1 MASELLLELFR
12 TNKFFVCL
20 FVFLKPS
27 VMALF
32 LGKLCPLI
40 LMLASV
46 ESVTIENSFSS
57 GYAVLKPNINDGKN
71 FIQFFSAFV

>member
-12 TNKFFVCL
+12 TNKFFFCFVL
-20 FVFLKPS
+20 FFKAIS
-27 VMALF
+27 HGF
-32 LGKLCPLI
+32 ISGKLCPLI